1 MSPAIMS
8 NTAIATV
15 GQEEHLIF
23 KGVGVEAIRVIK
35 DNGLPFPP
43 IFKIEFRAVFGFDS
57 THSPRVSWC
66 CGSSNRFL
74 LRCFNELVIAP
85 NIGLLPTAML
95 AMTAVTAI
103 LSTVA
108 YVTGSV
114 TESSKAETIGRL
126 LGEDPRGKQDR
137 GARCA

>member
-8 NTAIATV
+8 HTAIATV

-43 IFKIEFRAVFGFDS
+43 IFKIEFRAVFGLDGA
-57 THSPRVSWC
+57 HSPRVGWC

-74 LRCFNELVIAP
+74 LRWFNELVIAAH
-85 NIGLLPTAML
+85 IGRLPTAML
-95 AMTAVTAI
+95 AMTAASAI

-114 TESSKAETIGRL
+114 TESSKAETVGPL
-126 LGEDPRGKQDR
+126 LGEDPRGR
-137 GARCA
+137 